1 VNILFAT
8 AEAVPF
14 CKTGG
19 LGDVCGSLPRELYK
33 LGHRPAVILPAF
45 RQIYQTDLPVDP
57 TGITFEIPI
66 GQKRVGCQILESHLP
81 DSAVPVYFIENLDYY
96 DRPGLYSENGEDY
109 RDNCER
115 FVFYCR
121 AVLEAIVALDL
132 ETDLI
137 HCNDWCA
144 ALIPA
149 YLKTMLHE
157 TPPYDQIASLYTIH
171 NLAYQGSF
179 WHWDMV
185 LTGLDWKYFNW
196 RQMEFYGNLNF
207 MKSGITFADTI
218 STVSPTYAKEIL
230 RPPLS
235 CGMDGALQHRRDDLF
250 GIINGADYDEWN
262 PAIDEFLGSH
272 NYDAESFNGGKAAC
286 KRALQNE
293 MCLPV
298 EADTP
303 LIAVVSRLADQKGL
317 DLIARVM
324 QQWASENRSAQWVIL
339 GTGEP
344 RYHQV
349 LGQLAAEHHQ
359 RIAVRLE
366 FSNELA
372 HRIEAGADMFV
383 MPSQYEPC
391 GLNQLYSLK
400 YGTVPVVR
408 ATGGLADTVV
418 NASEETL
425 ANRTA
430 TGFSFTE
437 YTALALSNA
446 LERACA
452 MYQQKDLWH
461 KLMATG
467 MHQDWSWNTS
477 ARKYSELYE
486 QTLAKV
492 RRGVL
497 S

>member
-14 CKTGG
+14 SKTGG

-45 RQIYQTDLPVDP
+45 RQIYQTDLPVNP
-57 TGITFEIPI
+57 TGIHFEIPI
-66 GQKRVGCQILESHLP
+66 GQKHVGCQILESHLP

-96 DRPGLYSENGEDY
+96 DRAGLYGENGEDY

-121 AVLEAIVALDL
+121 AVLEAIVQLDL
-132 ETDLI
+132 ETELI

-144 ALIPA
+144 GLIPV
-149 YLKTMLHE
+149 YLKTMLHDQ
-157 TPPYDQIASLYTIH
+157 PPYDQIATLYTIH

-179 WHWDMV
+179 WHWDMA

-207 MKSGITFADTI
+207 MKSAIAFADTI

-230 RPPLS
+230 RPPLG
-235 CGMDGALQHRRDDLF
+235 CGMDGALQQRRNDLY

-262 PAIDEFLGSH
+262 PAIDEYLGPHS
-272 NYDAESFNGGKAAC
+272 YDAESFIGGKSSC
-286 KRALQNE
+286 KRALQQE
-293 MCLPV
+293 MGLPV
-298 EADTP
+298 EPRVP
-303 LIAVVSRLADQKGL
+303 LLAIVSRLADQKGL
-317 DLIARVM
+317 DLIVKVLE
-324 QQWASENRSAQWVIL
+324 QWGLERNAQWVIL

-344 RYHQV
+344 RYHQM
-349 LGQLAAEHHQ
+349 LGELAARHPDK
-359 RIAVRLE
+359 IAVRLQ

-372 HRIEAGADMFV
+372 HRIEAGADIFV

-400 YGTVPVVR
+400 YGTIPVVR

-418 NASEETL
+418 NATPETI
-425 ANRTA
+425 AAGTA
-430 TGFSFTE
+430 TGFSFTD
-437 YTALALSNA
+437 YTAGALDGALS
-446 LERACA
+446 RACELYNTNA
-452 MYQQKDLWH
+452 QAWH
-461 KLMATG
+461 KLIATG
-467 MHQDWSWNTS
+467 MRQDWSWGSS
-477 ARKYSELYE
+477 ALKYSALYE
-486 QTLAKV
+486 KTLSKA
-492 RRGVL
+492 RQGVL